1 MPSGCWTQH
10 DRAWRERRNAS
21 RIAAVTFD
29 VAIART
35 ILKMPEN
42 A

>member
-1 MPSGCWTQH
+1 MQP

-21 RIAAVTFD
+21 SIATANCD

-35 ILKMPEN
+35 ILMMPEIPQLF
-42 A
+42 